1 MVHYEGG
8 SVYLFKFLTR
18 EGLHKILFKLF
29 PQQMLNELI

>member
-8 SVYLFKFLTR
+8 NLFKLLTR
-18 EGLHKILFKLF
+18 EGLHKILLKLF